1 MLPKEEWL
9 HLAKRLAI
17 GQKQR
22 VFHRREKR
30 PNMVV
35 ANDHDKYWCY
45 CQRCKEGAVLLK
57 EHVKFNE
64 GASPEATHS
73 DLTLP
78 NDMVPVLGDE
88 ALERAVG
95 AFLASKCMDF
105 WYLKPGDLFYSKSRK
120 RLIVRTASG
129 SYFGRDITGAAMQKW
144 LTYNNEDYVGVK
156 KTGTFRAYVVEDLF
170 SYYKVVKCL
179 SDEHV
184 SVYCSLGTGM
194 TRSLMLELLQYQ
206 SVTFFYDGD
215 SAGYD
220 GSAKNCTR
228 LQVFGPKTKA
238 ACAPAGKDP
247 KDMTISE
254 IRDHYSRN
262 L

>member
-1 MLPKEEWL
+1 M
-9 HLAKRLAI
+9 I
-17 GQKQR
+17 
-22 VFHRREKR
+22 
-30 PNMVV
+30 V
-35 ANDHDKYWCY
+35 ANEHDKYWCY

-57 EHVKFNE
+57 EHVRFNE
-64 GASPEATHS
+64 GLSPEATRS
-73 DLTLP
+73 DLTMP
-78 NDMVPVLGDE
+78 QDMRPVLGDE
-88 ALERAVG
+88 ALERAIG
-95 AFLASKCMDF
+95 SFLASKHMDF
-105 WYLKPGDLFYSKSRK
+105 WYMNVGDLFYSASRK
-120 RLIVRTASG
+120 RLIVRTAKG

-144 LTYNNEDYVGVK
+144 ITYNNEDFVGAK
-156 KTGTFRAYVVEDLF
+156 KTATFRAYVVEDLF
-170 SYYKVVKCL
+170 SYYKVLKSL

-194 TRSLMLELLQYQ
+194 SRSLMLELLPYQ

-215 SAGYD
+215 AAGYT
-220 GSAKNCTR
+220 GSQKNCVR